1 MLWFRNL
8 QIYRLSADHA
18 LTSESIGT
26 ELAKRPF
33 VPCGNMD
40 MQSCGWVAPA
50 RHAPEEFA
58 FVRQDAVLI
67 SLKTEEKVLPAAVI
81 KDELDQ
87 RVLHIE
93 QEENRKVGRK
103 EQREMK
109 ERITDE
115 LLPRAFTRSRTNRAL
130 LDLANGLVI
139 VDAASA
145 AKAEYLLSTLRETL
159 GSLPTRLID
168 TEISPAMAMTDW
180 LASEPPQAFTIGQD
194 AELKVPGDEGSIAR
208 FKRQVMDC
216 EEVRQHLEAGKIAT
230 RLALAFGERLTFTLT
245 EALEIKS
252 LAMLD
257 VLKDEVKDMDAETQ
271 DALFESQ
278 MALLIGELRGFIP
291 ELVVALG
298 GETQKA

>member
-18 LTSESIGT
+18 LSSASIQG

-33 VPCGNMD
+33 VPCGSMD
-40 MQSCGWVAPA
+40 MESSGWVPPA
-50 RHAPEEFA
+50 RHEPELMAIE
-58 FVRQDAVLI
+58 RQNAVLVA
-67 SLKTEEKVLPAAVI
+67 LKSEEKVLPAAVI
-81 KDELDQ
+81 KDELDY
-87 RVLHIE
+87 RVQQIE
-93 QEENRKVGRK
+93 AAESRKVGRK
-103 EQREMK
+103 EQRELK
-109 ERITDE
+109 DRIIEE
-115 LLPRAFTRSRTNRAL
+115 LTPRAFTRSRVQRAL
-130 LDLANGLVI
+130 LDLENYLVI

-168 TEISPAMAMTDW
+168 TEISPAAAMTDW
-180 LASEPPQAFTIGQD
+180 LTTETPDALSLGQD
-194 AELKVPGDEGSIAR
+194 AELKTPGDEGSIAR

-216 EEVRQHLEAGKIAT
+216 DEVRQHLDAGKIAT
-230 RLALAFGERLTFTLT
+230 RLSLAFGERLTFTLT

-257 VLKDEVKDMDAETQ
+257 VLKDELKDMDAETQ

-278 MALLIGELRGFIP
+278 FALLVGELRGFIP
-291 ELVVALG
+291 ALLDALG
-298 GETQKA
+298 GETQR

>member
-8 QIYRLSADHA
+8 QIYRLNPDHA
-18 LTSESIGT
+18 LSAESIAS

-33 VPCGNMD
+33 VPCGAMD
-40 MQSCGWVAPA
+40 MQCCGWVPPA
-50 RHAPEEFA
+50 RHAPEDFA
-58 FVRQDAVLI
+58 LARQDAVLV

-81 KDELDQ
+81 KDELDI
-87 RVLHIE
+87 RVQHIE
-93 QEENRKVGRK
+93 EEENRKVGRK
-103 EQREMK
+103 EQK
-109 ERITDE
+109 ELKDRITDE
-115 LLPRAFTRSRTNRAL
+115 LLPRAFTRRRTNRAL
-130 LDLANGLVI
+130 IDLSSGLVI

-159 GSLPTRLID
+159 GSLPTKLID
-168 TEISPAMAMTDW
+168 TETSPAMAMTDW
-180 LASEPPQAFTIGQD
+180 LTTETPDAFSIGQD

-216 EEVRQHLEAGKIAT
+216 DEVRQHLDAGKIAT

-257 VLKDEVKDMDAETQ
+257 VLKDEVKDMDAATQ

-291 ELVVALG
+291 ALIDALG
-298 GETQKA
+298 GETVK

>member
-8 QIYRLSADHA
+8 QIYRLNPDHA
-18 LTSESIGT
+18 LSAESIAS

-33 VPCGNMD
+33 VPCGAMD
-40 MQSCGWVAPA
+40 MQSCGWVPPA
-50 RHAPEEFA
+50 RHAPEDFA
-58 FVRQDAVLI
+58 LARQDAVLV

-81 KDELDQ
+81 KDELDI
-87 RVLHIE
+87 RVQHIE
-93 QEENRKVGRK
+93 EEESRKVGRK
-103 EQREMK
+103 EQK
-109 ERITDE
+109 ELKDRITDE
-115 LLPRAFTRSRTNRAL
+115 LLPRAFTRRRTNRAL
-130 LDLANGLVI
+130 IDLSSGLVI

-159 GSLPTRLID
+159 GSLPTKLID
-168 TEISPAMAMTDW
+168 TETSPAMAMTDW
-180 LASEPPQAFTIGQD
+180 LTTETPDAFSIGQD

-216 EEVRQHLEAGKIAT
+216 DEVRQHLDAGKIAT

-252 LAMLD
+252 LTMLD

-291 ELVVALG
+291 ALIDALG
-298 GETQKA
+298 GETVK

>member
-18 LTSESIGT
+18 LSPDSIAT

-33 VPCGNMD
+33 IPCGSMD
-40 MQSCGWVAPA
+40 MESCGWVAPA
-50 RHAPEEFA
+50 RHEPAMMALE
-58 FVRQDAVLI
+58 RQNAVLVA
-67 SLKTEEKVLPAAVI
+67 LKSEEKVLPAAVV
-81 KDELDQ
+81 KDELDY
-87 RVLHIE
+87 RVQQIE
-93 QEENRKVGRK
+93 AAESRKVGRK

-109 ERITDE
+109 DRIIEE
-115 LLPRAFTRSRTNRAL
+115 LTPRAFTRSRVQRAL
-130 LDLANGLVI
+130 LDLESGLVL

-168 TEISPAMAMTDW
+168 TEISPSAAMTEW
-180 LASEPPQAFTIGQD
+180 LSNETPDAFALGQD

-216 EEVRQHLEAGKIAT
+216 DEVRQHLAVGKIVT
-230 RLALAFGERLTFTLT
+230 RLSLAFGERLTFTLT
-245 EALEIKS
+245 DALEIKS

-257 VLKDEVKDMDAETQ
+257 VLKDELKDMDAETQ

-278 MALLIGELRGFIP
+278 FALLIGELRGFIP
-291 ELVVALG
+291 ELLNALG
-298 GETQKA
+298 GETER